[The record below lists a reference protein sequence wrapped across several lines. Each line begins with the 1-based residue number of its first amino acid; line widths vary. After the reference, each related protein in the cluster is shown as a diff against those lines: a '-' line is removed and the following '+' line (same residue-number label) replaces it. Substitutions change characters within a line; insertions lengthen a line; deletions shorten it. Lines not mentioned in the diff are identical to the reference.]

1 MDRALVFIREET
13 MTRKHYMA
21 IAEALAQATIDSD
34 MSDSAIKALDAA
46 INNLSDF
53 FAGDNASFNKSKF
66 ISHINKRVSELQ

>member
-1 MDRALVFIREET
+1 
-13 MTRKHYMA
+13 MTRKHYTA

-53 FAGDNASFNKSKF
+53 FPVIMHPLIKANSFFYPGGNDDSKALHGDS
-66 ISHINKRVSELQ
+66 